1 MNDWLQKHQ
10 DIAKTEFDQFTSV
23 VGGDRQAA
31 AILCGFNK
39 LSETFY
45 YALNRMPEYLVH
57 ELAAY
62 NNPLKD
68 IASALGDI
76 AAAISEGKE

>member
-1 MNDWLQKHQ
+1 MNDWLEKHQ
-10 DIAKTEFDQFTSV
+10 DISKIDFENYMQITRSDKT
-23 VGGDRQAA
+23 AA
-31 AILCGFNK
+31 AILCGLNQVSAT
-39 LSETFY
+39 LH

-62 NNPLKD
+62 NNPVKD

-76 AAAISEGKE
+76 ASAINERDK